1 LEEVTMSVAGRQ
13 TSKVLVWLIAAA
25 GLAAAPFPAL
35 AQDDF
40 PNKPIRIVVPLAPG
54 GTSDLLPRMIGEKL
68 TLRWGQPVIVE
79 NKPGGALHL
88 GTEAVA
94 RSAPDGY
101 TLLLAPQGP
110 LVLSPSLYRK
120 LSYDPAAFVPVTV
133 LARLPYL
140 FVANPSVPASTI
152 PELIAFAKANPDR
165 LNFGTPG
172 TGSAQH
178 LAVEWFKILT
188 GVRLTHVPYRGTAP
202 AIADLLAGHVH
213 LMFDNAANALPQ
225 VRQGKLKALA
235 IGAPP
240 RVAELPD
247 VPAMA
252 EFFPSFLASS
262 WFSLVAPPKT
272 PPAVVAKLS
281 AAIGEALRL
290 PDVSKRLGGL
300 GATPGGEGPEQTA
313 AFLREETERWRKV
326 IMDAGIRLD

>member
-1 LEEVTMSVAGRQ
+1 MTMSVAGRQ
-13 TSKVLVWLIAAA
+13 KSKVLLPLMIAA
-25 GLAAAPFPAL
+25 LAVATHPAL
-35 AQDDF
+35 AQTDF
-40 PNKPIRIVVPLAPG
+40 PNRPIRIVVPLAPG

-88 GTEAVA
+88 GTESVA
-94 RSAPDGY
+94 RAAPDGY

-133 LARLPYL
+133 LARLPYV
-140 FVANPSVPASTI
+140 FVANPSVPAANVRD
-152 PELIAFAKANPDR
+152 LIAYAKANPDK

-202 AIADLLAGHVH
+202 AIADLLAGHVQ

-225 VRQGKLKALA
+225 VREGKLRALA

-252 EFFPSFLASS
+252 ELFPSFLAAS

-272 PPAVVAKLS
+272 PPDVVTKLS
-281 AAIGEALRL
+281 QAIAEALRT
-290 PDVSKRLGGL
+290 PDVEKRLQGL
-300 GATPGGEGPEQTA
+300 GATPGGEPPDQTA

-326 IMDAGIRLD
+326 IVEAGIRLD

>member
-1 LEEVTMSVAGRQ
+1 MSVAGRQ
-13 TSKVLVWLIAAA
+13 QSKVLVPLMVAA
-25 GLAAAPFPAL
+25 LSVAASAAF
-35 AQDDF
+35 AQTDF
-40 PNKPIRIVVPLAPG
+40 PNRPIRIVVPLAPG

-68 TLRWGQPVIVE
+68 TLRWGQPVIIE

-120 LSYDPAAFVPVTV
+120 LSYDPSAFVPVTV
-133 LARLPYL
+133 LARLPYV
-140 FVANPSVPASTI
+140 FVANPNVPVSNIA
-152 PELIAFAKANPDR
+152 ELIAFAKANPDK

-202 AIADLLAGHVH
+202 AIADLLAGHVQ

-225 VRQGKLKALA
+225 VREGKLRALA

-240 RVAELPD
+240 RIAELPN

-252 EFFPSFLASS
+252 ELFPGFLASS

-272 PPAVVAKLS
+272 PSDVVTKLS
-281 AAIGEALRL
+281 QAIAEALRM
-290 PDVSKRLGGL
+290 PEVAKRLQGL
-300 GATPGGEGPEQTA
+300 GATPGGEAPEQTTT
-313 AFLREETERWRKV
+313 FLREETERWRKV
-326 IMDAGIRLD
+326 IIDAGIRLD

>member
-1 LEEVTMSVAGRQ
+1 MSVASRQ
-13 TSKVLVWLIAAA
+13 QSKVLVPLMVAA
-25 GLAAAPFPAL
+25 LSVAAPAAF
-35 AQDDF
+35 AQSDF
-40 PNKPIRIVVPLAPG
+40 PNRPIRIVVPLAPG

-68 TLRWGQPVIVE
+68 TLRWGQPVIIE

-120 LSYDPAAFVPVTV
+120 LSYDPSAFVPVTV
-133 LARLPYL
+133 LARLPYV
-140 FVANPSVPASTI
+140 FVANPNVPVANI
-152 PELIAFAKANPDR
+152 AELIAFAKANPDK

-202 AIADLLAGHVH
+202 AIADLLAGHVQ

-225 VRQGKLKALA
+225 VREGKLRALA

-240 RVAELPD
+240 RIPELPD

-252 EFFPSFLASS
+252 ELFPIFQAAS
-262 WFSLVAPPKT
+262 WFALVAPPKT
-272 PPAVVAKLS
+272 PPDVVAMLS
-281 AAIGEALRL
+281 HAIGEALRM
-290 PDVSKRLGGL
+290 PDVSKRLQGL
-300 GATPGGEGPEQTA
+300 GATPGGEPPDQA
-313 AFLREETERWRKV
+313 AVFLREETERWRKV
-326 IMDAGIRLD
+326 IVDAGIRLD

>member
-1 LEEVTMSVAGRQ
+1 MSVAGRQ
-13 TSKVLVWLIAAA
+13 TALVRLITAAL
-25 GLAAAPFPAL
+25 LAAVPAAAL

-79 NKPGGALHL
+79 NRPGGALHL

-101 TLLLAPQGP
+101 TLLLAPQSP
-110 LVLSPSLYRK
+110 LVLSPHLYRK
-120 LSYDPAAFVPVTV
+120 LGYDPAAFVPVTI

-140 FVANPSVPASTI
+140 FVASPKVPVTSVR
-152 PELIAFAKANPDR
+152 ELTAYAKAYPDK

-172 TGSAQH
+172 IGSAQH
-178 LAVEWFKILT
+178 LAVEWYKILT

-202 AIADLLAGHVH
+202 ALADLLAGHVQ

-225 VRQGKLKALA
+225 VREGKLRALA

-240 RVAELPD
+240 RIGELPE

-281 AAIGEALRL
+281 AAIGEALRM
-290 PDVSKRLGGL
+290 PDVSKRLQGL
-300 GATPGGEGPEQTA
+300 GAAPGGDGPERTA
-313 AFLREETERWRKV
+313 AFLREEAERWRKV
-326 IMDAGIRLD
+326 ILDAGIRLD

>member
-1 LEEVTMSVAGRQ
+1 M
-13 TSKVLVWLIAAA
+13 
-25 GLAAAPFPAL
+25 

-40 PNKPIRIVVPLAPG
+40 PNRPIRIVVPLAPG

-120 LSYDPAAFVPVTV
+120 LSYDPSAFVPVTV
-133 LARLPYL
+133 LARLPYV
-140 FVANPSVPASTI
+140 FVANPNVPASTI
-152 PELIAFAKANPDR
+152 PELIAFAKANPDK

-202 AIADLLAGHVH
+202 AIADLLAGHVQ

-225 VRQGKLKALA
+225 VREGKLKALA

-240 RVAELPD
+240 RIAELPD

-252 EFFPSFLASS
+252 ELFPGFLASS

-272 PPAVVAKLS
+272 PPTSPPSSRRRS
-281 AAIGEALRL
+281 ARRLRL
-290 PDVSKRLGGL
+290 PDVSKRLQGL
-300 GATPGGEGPEQTA
+300 GATPGGEAP
-313 AFLREETERWRKV
+313 
-326 IMDAGIRLD
+326 DANRGLPAGGDRTLAQGHH

>member
-1 LEEVTMSVAGRQ
+1 MSVAGRQ
-13 TSKVLVWLIAAA
+13 KSKGLVPFVAAALSIAATTA
-25 GLAAAPFPAL
+25 F
-35 AQDDF
+35 AQSDF
-40 PNKPIRIVVPLAPG
+40 PNRPIRIVVPLAPG
-54 GTSDLLPRMIGEKL
+54 GTSDLLPRMVGEKL
-68 TLRWGQPVIVE
+68 TQRWGQPVIIE

-94 RSAPDGY
+94 RAAPDGY

-120 LSYDPAAFVPVTV
+120 LSYDPSAFVPVTV

-140 FVANPSVPASTI
+140 FVANPNVPVATV
-152 PELIAFAKANPDR
+152 PELIGYAKANPDK

-202 AIADLLAGHVH
+202 AIADLLAGHVQ

-240 RVAELPD
+240 RIAELPAI
-247 VPAMA
+247 PAMA

-262 WFSLVAPPKT
+262 WFSLVAPPNT
-272 PPAVVAKLS
+272 PPDVVAKLS
-281 AAIGEALRL
+281 QAIAEALRQ
-290 PDVSKRLGGL
+290 PDVAKRLQGL
-300 GATPGGEGPEQTA
+300 GATAGGEPPDQTA
-313 AFLREETERWRKV
+313 AFVREETARWRKV
-326 IMDAGIRLD
+326 IVDAGIRLD

>member
-1 LEEVTMSVAGRQ
+1 MSVAGRQ
-13 TSKVLVWLIAAA
+13 KSKVLLPLMAAV
-25 GLAAAPFPAL
+25 LSAAAPAAAL
-35 AQDDF
+35 AQTDF
-40 PNKPIRIVVPLAPG
+40 PNRPIRIVVPLAPG
-54 GTSDLLPRMIGEKL
+54 GTSDLLPRMVGEKL

-94 RSAPDGY
+94 RAAPDGY

-120 LSYDPAAFVPVTV
+120 LGYDPAAFVPVTV
-133 LARLPYL
+133 LARLPYV
-140 FVANPSVPASTI
+140 FVANPNVPAANLR
-152 PELIAFAKANPDR
+152 ELVAFAKANPDK

-202 AIADLLAGHVH
+202 AIADLLAGHVQ

-225 VRQGKLKALA
+225 VREGKLRALA

-240 RVAELPD
+240 RIPELPD
-247 VPAMA
+247 VPAMV
-252 EFFPSFLASS
+252 EFFPSFLAAS
-262 WFSLVAPPKT
+262 WFAIVAPPKT
-272 PPAVVAKLS
+272 PPAVVATLS
-281 AAIGEALRL
+281 QAIGEALRM
-290 PDVSKRLGGL
+290 PDVSNRLHGL
-300 GATPGGEGPEQTA
+300 GATPGGSAPDETA

-326 IMDAGIRLD
+326 IVDAGIRLD

>member
-1 LEEVTMSVAGRQ
+1 MSVAGRQ
-13 TSKVLVWLIAAA
+13 QSKVLVVSCLIAAVA
-25 GLAAAPFPAL
+25 VAAPDSVL
-35 AQDDF
+35 AQTDF
-40 PNKPIRIVVPLAPG
+40 PNRPIPNVVPLAPG
-54 GTSDLLPRMIGEKL
+54 GTSDLLPRMVGEKL
-68 TLRWGQPVIVE
+68 RLRWGQPVIVE

-94 RSAPDGY
+94 RAAPDGY
-101 TLLLAPQGP
+101 TLLLAPQSP

-120 LSYDPAAFVPVTV
+120 LGYDPAAFVPVTI
-133 LARLPYL
+133 LARLPYV
-140 FVANPSVPASTI
+140 FVASPKVPASTI
-152 PELIAFAKANPDR
+152 PELIEYAKANPDK

-202 AIADLLAGHVH
+202 ALAELLAGHVQ

-225 VRQGKLKALA
+225 VREGKLRALA

-252 EFFPSFLASS
+252 EFFPSFLAAS

-272 PPAVVAKLS
+272 PPEVVAKLS
-281 AAIGEALRL
+281 HAVAEALRA
-290 PDVSKRLGGL
+290 PDVTKRLEGL
-300 GATPGGEGPEQTA
+300 GATPGGEPPDQTA

-326 IMDAGIRLD
+326 IVEAGIRLD